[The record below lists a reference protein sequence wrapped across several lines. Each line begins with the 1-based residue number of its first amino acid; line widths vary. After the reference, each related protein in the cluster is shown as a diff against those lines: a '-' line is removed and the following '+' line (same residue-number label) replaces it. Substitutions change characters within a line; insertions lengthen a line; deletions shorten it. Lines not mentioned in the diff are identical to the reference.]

1 MDCSF
6 CALGVARKNFTSITP
21 IRKEVQHGPTKRKE
35 ATSDHL
41 AQLRAQ
47 SHHLGKQNNKGAV
60 FHTVT
65 FARTYED
72 KDGRLQDSHSF
83 SRSELLRVAKL
94 ADRSDDLIEDRRR
107 ELAVERTQDQAPSQ
121 EGRSDRFHNQSYGRN
136 GPGLER

>member
-1 MDCSF
+1 MDQRSEKRQPLTTLRN
-6 CALGVARKNFTSITP
+6 CALK
-21 IRKEVQHGPTKRKE
+21 
-35 ATSDHL
+35 ATIWENE
-41 AQLRAQ
+41 
-47 SHHLGKQNNKGAV
+47 NNKGAV

-107 ELAVERTQDQAPSQ
+107 KLAVERTQDQAPSQ